1 MQKIK
6 HDEVEIYHGKPM
18 VPNLAAKR
26 RLDYDGFPLHLNRL
40 KVAVAY
46 ACTVIGSNYKQSKG
60 KTQ

>member
-1 MQKIK
+1 MK

-18 VPNLAAKR
+18 VPNLVAKR

-46 ACTVIGSNYKQSKG
+46 ACAAIGNKHKKSKG
-60 KTQ
+60 KTK